1 MLSEQQ
7 KHSID
12 SVGFRV
18 ITKKLK
24 TSADK
29 DEASHDGRKQEALIA
44 LLSRWLFGFGWLAGW
59 MVGGRED
66 GWFVGWLGEQRGV
79 SVVVCEYLNA
89 GIEASEYKS
98 CRDAVETGCSVI
110 AGRGLS
116 DCAGNNPRSGQTSC
130 TINTSV
136 DSFCLL
142 SSSQLYLIPSI
153 ACPTIEILCAH
164 LIGSG
169 GKVNAKLISIVIH
182 RITRNSSATLQC
194 PLLRNNP

>member
-29 DEASHDGRKQEALIA
+29 DEASHDGRKQAALSA

-66 GWFVGWLGEQRGV
+66 GWFVGWLVGGAERR
-79 SVVVCEYLNA
+79 L
-89 GIEASEYKS
+89 
-98 CRDAVETGCSVI
+98 CRRV
-110 AGRGLS
+110 
-116 DCAGNNPRSGQTSC
+116 
-130 TINTSV
+130 
-136 DSFCLL
+136 
-142 SSSQLYLIPSI
+142 
-153 ACPTIEILCAH
+153 
-164 LIGSG
+164 
-169 GKVNAKLISIVIH
+169 
-182 RITRNSSATLQC
+182 
-194 PLLRNNP
+194 